1 MPRRSGRCSSSTS
14 TTPAA
19 IPSSRTRCTRR
30 TRVAELTVTYDKGPE
45 NYGVSV
51 LEIRDGKIARESI
64 YVTEGFEAP
73 EWRAQWR
80 AGPYFGPR
88 RPAAAVSRGLGMR

>member
-1 MPRRSGRCSSSTS
+1 
-14 TTPAA
+14 
-19 IPSSRTRCTRR
+19 
-30 TRVAELTVTYDKGPE
+30 
-45 NYGVSV
+45 V